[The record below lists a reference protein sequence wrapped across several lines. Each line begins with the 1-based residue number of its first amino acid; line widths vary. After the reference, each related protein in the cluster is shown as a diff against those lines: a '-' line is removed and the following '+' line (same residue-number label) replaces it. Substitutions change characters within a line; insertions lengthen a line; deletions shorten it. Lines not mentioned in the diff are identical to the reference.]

1 MSSPHNPGPEATAG
15 SATRNLEEELL
26 HLAGTS
32 AERFLV
38 LFRNTRE
45 LRTPDVARACMR
57 FLVDHGTV
65 GVGEEIRIWLTAG
78 TAYLDLLLDPAF
90 LTPDQ
95 AKQVLR
101 LMRDASLPFAGNLQR
116 QLMGGKIV
124 LDPER
129 IDRAIHILE
138 TVIDPGILIPWLR
151 NLTQVAEP
159 HIRSKAAKALCA
171 MRPNLMMIERQL
183 KNDDGRV
190 RANALEALWHVKSL
204 DAIRLFNGCLNDDSH
219 RVRVNALIG
228 LHRLEVAGAFD
239 KLVLMADDA
248 VPLLRR
254 AALWGMGFLGDR
266 RAIPVFRKLA
276 DDPDSEVRAKAAA
289 LLAALAPEPE
299 ADSSTEASARRVAQA
314 I

>member
-1 MSSPHNPGPEATAG
+1 
-15 SATRNLEEELL
+15 
-26 HLAGTS
+26 
-32 AERFLV
+32 
-38 LFRNTRE
+38 
-45 LRTPDVARACMR
+45 
-57 FLVDHGTV
+57 
-65 GVGEEIRIWLTAG
+65 
-78 TAYLDLLLDPAF
+78 
-90 LTPDQ
+90 
-95 AKQVLR
+95 
-101 LMRDASLPFAGNLQR
+101 
-116 QLMGGKIV
+116 
-124 LDPER
+124 
-129 IDRAIHILE
+129 
-138 TVIDPGILIPWLR
+138 
-151 NLTQVAEP
+151 
-159 HIRSKAAKALCA
+159 
-171 MRPNLMMIERQL
+171 
-183 KNDDGRV
+183 
-190 RANALEALWHVKSL
+190 LWHVKSL